1 MPVAPK
7 TTRLQGWG
15 IPLLRVVTGY
25 LFLASGVDKL
35 FINGPPEVP
44 PELGG
49 LLPVAIVV
57 MISLGE
63 LVCGAAL
70 VAGLLT
76 RLVSILLALLMVA
89 DILMIHPPDA
99 FFEQDAGYEY
109 ALLRLAAST
118 TLALVG
124 SGKVALD
131 NVLAKRRGTNERN
144 PRAL

>member
-1 MPVAPK
+1 
-7 TTRLQGWG
+7 
-15 IPLLRVVTGY
+15 VTGY

-35 FINGPPEVP
+35 FINGP

-70 VAGLLT
+70 VVGLLT
-76 RLVSILLALLMVA
+76 RLVSILLALLMLA
-89 DILMIHPPDA
+89 DILMVHPPDA

-131 NVLAKRRGTNERN
+131 NVLAKRRGTKERN
-144 PRAL
+144 PHAL